1 MYPRSVDTLRR
12 TACDPR
18 LRHERKNSSPMIFNG
33 EPLMLRNVRLVAL
46 ATVAI
51 LGLVGMTACGGGSSN
66 NSISVTVTPAT
77 ASVPV
82 NLTQSFSANVA
93 GTTNTAVTWT
103 VTGGGS
109 IDSTGLYTAPSA
121 VPSGAVT
128 VTATSQA
135 DSKAVGTA
143 TVTVTSMQG
152 ISVTPSGISLPA
164 GATQAFAA
172 TPAAGVAW
180 SVNGIAGGDCVAA
193 PINSTTQ
200 CHGTIS
206 ANGSYV
212 APLFPPTGG
221 TVTITAAAGGSSGTA
236 SVTIVYSS
244 ASLTTNGTTGQYAI
258 AFTGV
263 DFVQGFPLD
272 VAGSIT
278 TSGSPTSGSG
288 SITGGEIDINSGT
301 AGLSIAS
308 AVTGGSF
315 TVGANDGRTTLTV
328 LTNSTA
334 VPSFTLQVTLAS
346 NQHALLIEFD
356 TFATGSGTLDA
367 QNTTSF
373 TTLLNGNFSFGL
385 SGIDSNF
392 NPLVVAGTFMA
403 SNGSI
408 PINSTTAPVNVQD
421 LQDISFNPSVV
432 TDDLSL
438 SGSYSAPDVN
448 GRGTIA
454 MSSTPLATITL
465 AYYVTDQTHLK
476 VVEIDASQAFIVTG
490 DIFSAPATVT
500 GLNGGVAL
508 TFGGLARGSSYAG
521 GAVFTI
527 STSSISNG
535 VIDINNLGASSPQN
549 NNPIT
554 SGSYSN
560 TTSAGSVPGRY
571 TLSLTT
577 NKGMAM
583 FAAYTFTTPSATGAE
598 IVEIDTNTQGASGVA
613 YQQGSISAPQG
624 SYALNLTGVG
634 FARSTGSFEQD
645 LTGELVLGANGAVP
659 TGALDFNNGGPIP
672 GLGISSTSTIV
683 GPTNGRGEMTI
694 KASASGSSAT
704 FNLVYYLVDAN
715 TLLLFDSDSNRVA
728 NGVLARQF

>member
-1 MYPRSVDTLRR
+1 MS
-12 TACDPR
+12 
-18 LRHERKNSSPMIFNG
+18 
-33 EPLMLRNVRLVAL
+33 RNVRLSAL
-46 ATVAI
+46 VIAAI
-51 LGLVGMTACGGGSSN
+51 LGLLGMTACGGGNSS
-66 NSISVTVTPAT
+66 NSISVSVTPLT

-82 NLTQSFSANVA
+82 NGTQTFSANVV

-103 VTGGGS
+103 ATGGGS
-109 IDSTGLYTAPSA
+109 IDSSGVYTAPSA
-121 VPSGAVT
+121 VPSGSVT
-128 VTATSQA
+128 ITATSQA
-135 DSKAVGTA
+135 NSKAMGTA
-143 TVTVTSMQG
+143 TVTVTNAQA
-152 ISVTPSGISLPA
+152 ISVRPSGPTVSA
-164 GATQAFAA
+164 GATQAFTA
-172 TPAAGVAW
+172 TPATGVAW
-180 SVNGIAGGDCVAA
+180 SVNGIAGGDCVAP
-193 PINSTTQ
+193 PINSTTP

-206 ANGSYV
+206 ATGSYV
-212 APLFPPTGG
+212 APLSPPKGQ
-221 TVTITAAAGGSSGTA
+221 TVTITATAGSSSGT
-236 SVTIVYSS
+236 STVTIVFSS
-244 ASLTTNGTTGQYAI
+244 ASLTTTGTTGQYAV

-278 TSGSPTSGSG
+278 TSGSPTSASG

-308 AVTGGSF
+308 RVTGGSF
-315 TVGANDGRTTLTV
+315 TVGANDGRTTLTI

-392 NPLVVAGTFMA
+392 QPLVVAGTFEA
-403 SNGSI
+403 LNGSI
-408 PINSTTAPVNVQD
+408 PINSSTAPVNVQD
-421 LQDISFNPSVV
+421 LQDISFNTPVV
-432 TDDLSL
+432 TNDLSL
-438 SGSYSAPDVN
+438 SGSYSAPDTN

-454 MSSTPLATITL
+454 MSSTPLGTITL

-490 DIFSAPATVT
+490 DIFSAPTTVT

-508 TFGGLARGSSYAG
+508 TFGGLAHGSSYAG
-521 GAVFTI
+521 GAVFTL
-527 STSSISNG
+527 SASSVSNG
-535 VIDINNLGASSPQN
+535 LIDINNLGASSPQN
-549 NNPIT
+549 GNAIT

-560 TTSAGSVPGRY
+560 TTSAGSVPARY

-577 NKGMAM
+577 NKGTAM
-583 FAAYTFTTPSATGAE
+583 FAAYTFTTAAATGAE
-598 IVEIDTNTQGASGVA
+598 IVEIDNNTQGASGVA
-613 YQQGSISAPQG
+613 YQQGSISTPQG

-645 LTGELVLGANGAVP
+645 LTGELVLGANSAAP
-659 TGALDFNNGGPIP
+659 TGALDFNNGGPISV
-672 GLGISSTSTIV
+672 LGISSTSTIV
-683 GPTNGRGEMTI
+683 APTNSRGTMMI
-694 KASASGSSAT
+694 KASASGQSAT

-715 TLLLFDSDSNRVA
+715 TILLFDSDGNRVA

>member
-212 APLFPPTGG
+212 APL
-221 TVTITAAAGGSSGTA
+221 
-236 SVTIVYSS
+236 
-244 ASLTTNGTTGQYAI
+244 SLQ
-258 AFTGV
+258 
-263 DFVQGFPLD
+263 P
-272 VAGSIT
+272 
-278 TSGSPTSGSG
+278 
-288 SITGGEIDINSGT
+288 
-301 AGLSIAS
+301 
-308 AVTGGSF
+308 
-315 TVGANDGRTTLTV
+315 
-328 LTNSTA
+328 A
-334 VPSFTLQVTLAS
+334 VP
-346 NQHALLIEFD
+346 
-356 TFATGSGTLDA
+356 
-367 QNTTSF
+367 
-373 TTLLNGNFSFGL
+373 
-385 SGIDSNF
+385 
-392 NPLVVAGTFMA
+392 
-403 SNGSI
+403 
-408 PINSTTAPVNVQD
+408 
-421 LQDISFNPSVV
+421 
-432 TDDLSL
+432 
-438 SGSYSAPDVN
+438 
-448 GRGTIA
+448 
-454 MSSTPLATITL
+454 
-465 AYYVTDQTHLK
+465 
-476 VVEIDASQAFIVTG
+476 
-490 DIFSAPATVT
+490 
-500 GLNGGVAL
+500 
-508 TFGGLARGSSYAG
+508 
-521 GAVFTI
+521 
-527 STSSISNG
+527 
-535 VIDINNLGASSPQN
+535 
-549 NNPIT
+549 
-554 SGSYSN
+554 
-560 TTSAGSVPGRY
+560 
-571 TLSLTT
+571 
-577 NKGMAM
+577 
-583 FAAYTFTTPSATGAE
+583 
-598 IVEIDTNTQGASGVA
+598 
-613 YQQGSISAPQG
+613 
-624 SYALNLTGVG
+624 
-634 FARSTGSFEQD
+634 
-645 LTGELVLGANGAVP
+645 
-659 TGALDFNNGGPIP
+659 
-672 GLGISSTSTIV
+672 
-683 GPTNGRGEMTI
+683 
-694 KASASGSSAT
+694 
-704 FNLVYYLVDAN
+704 
-715 TLLLFDSDSNRVA
+715 
-728 NGVLARQF
+728 